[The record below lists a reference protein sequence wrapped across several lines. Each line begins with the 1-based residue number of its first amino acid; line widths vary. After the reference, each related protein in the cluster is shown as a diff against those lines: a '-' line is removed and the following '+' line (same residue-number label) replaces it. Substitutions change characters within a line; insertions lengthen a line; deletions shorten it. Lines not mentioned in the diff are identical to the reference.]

1 MQTLKTFFLDNFS
14 LVVSLTVL
22 FVLAVIRIVEH
33 WKYRNQRE
41 KSEAEYADFVN
52 EMVRL
57 SQELKN
63 KQQNDKD
70 A

>member
-22 FVLAVIRIVEH
+22 FVLAVIGIVEH